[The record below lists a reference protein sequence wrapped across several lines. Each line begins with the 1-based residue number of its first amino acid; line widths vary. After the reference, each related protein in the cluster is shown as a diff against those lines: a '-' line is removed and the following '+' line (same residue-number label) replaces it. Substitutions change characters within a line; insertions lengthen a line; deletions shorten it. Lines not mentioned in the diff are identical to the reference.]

1 MKCFS
6 FNAEKARARRGENEE
21 SLGNVIRA
29 MVGEMPK
36 DRDLREQQLKWQKWM
51 LKQQKQQMKVQETS
65 QTQLTKVIEG
75 NTLLLKMVQDMK
87 EETEGEG

>member
-1 MKCFS
+1 MKGFS

-87 EETEGEG
+87 EETEGEW